1 MLKTYIFNSN
11 DNIWIEE
18 KFTLLKHDICAFL
31 DEDQREIYIWKGPK
45 STKDKYHRAISAI
58 KPLIEGRATFQLTLK
73 DIDQKLPPYIQKKLD
88 ELIKTKSDDEERSK
102 YLFSH
107 FITIRFYFILLI
119 INIVLPL
126 VSVIN
131 LAAFFYWSPSG
142 SNYMVMAEFYKYWL
156 SFSSLMMIITILS
169 FSASVLI
176 GIFEQEY
183 QVIVFSSIGLI
194 ICIGLLIY
202 LQQGVFLFAFQEGST
217 ELTYFIN
224 KTDLYLFFG
233 LIAAVTVI
241 FLLPNIIKLITFFK
255 TYKKFL
261 F

>member
-1 MLKTYIFNSN
+1 MLKTYIFNSS

-18 KFTLLKHDICAFL
+18 KYTLLKHDICAFL
-31 DEDQREIYIWKGPK
+31 DEDQRAIYIWKGPK
-45 STKDKYHRAISAI
+45 STKEKYRRAISAI
-58 KPLIEGRATFQLTLK
+58 KPLIEGRNTLQLTLK

-88 ELIKTKSDDEERSK
+88 ELIKTKSDDEDLSK

-119 INIVLPL
+119 INIILPL
-126 VSVIN
+126 GSIIN
-131 LAAFFYWSPSG
+131 LALFFNWSPSG
-142 SNYMVMAEFYKYWL
+142 SNFMVMAETYKYWL
-156 SFSSLMMIITILS
+156 SFSSLMILITILS
-169 FSASVLI
+169 FSASIVI

-202 LQQGVFLFAFQEGST
+202 FQQGIFLFAFQEGST
-217 ELTYFIN
+217 ELTYLI
-224 KTDLYLFFG
+224 KKIDLSLFFS
-233 LIAAVTVI
+233 LVVAVTAT
-241 FLLPNIIKLITFFK
+241 FLIPNIIKLFTFFK